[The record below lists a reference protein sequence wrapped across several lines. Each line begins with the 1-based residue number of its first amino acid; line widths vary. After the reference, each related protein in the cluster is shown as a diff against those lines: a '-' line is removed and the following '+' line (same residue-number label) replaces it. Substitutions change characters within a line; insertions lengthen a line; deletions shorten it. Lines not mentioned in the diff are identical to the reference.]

1 MEKRTRNAEI
11 ILKEKAEKAE
21 ANNSKF
27 CYGLNMTPLTEAE
40 RKQRE
45 EKWENG
51 VYKESD
57 YRGLLGERT
66 PYMFKRVDKNTVPDG
81 WYAYDIRHGDEGDF
95 CTLEKRVFVNHAGT
109 FLCQQPVKLDVFEN
123 PHDGFLNLA
132 GWGYTFE

>member
-21 ANNSKF
+21 SNNSKF

-45 EKWENG
+45 EKWTNG

-57 YRGLLGERT
+57 YRGLLGERA
-66 PYMFKRVDKNTVPDG
+66 PYMFKVG
-81 WYAYDIRHGDEGDF
+81 
-95 CTLEKRVFVNHAGT
+95 
-109 FLCQQPVKLDVFEN
+109 VK
-123 PHDGFLNLA
+123 A
-132 GWGYTFE
+132 

>member
-45 EKWENG
+45 ENG
-51 VYKESD
+51 RMVSIRRATIVVCSESAPLTCL
-57 YRGLLGERT
+57 RR
-66 PYMFKRVDKNTVPDG
+66 
-81 WYAYDIRHGDEGDF
+81 
-95 CTLEKRVFVNHAGT
+95 
-109 FLCQQPVKLDVFEN
+109 
-123 PHDGFLNLA
+123 
-132 GWGYTFE
+132 